1 MDRRKRAADCA
12 DSSAA
17 CLSAPDDL
25 RYERPGSMT
34 RLTITCA
41 GGEVRSAVQFCVIHA
56 VASEPRA
63 HVFSDGSSACVT
75 SLGAFS
81 SELRPRVSVHFLT
94 LTYLESI
101 LRLNAACAAAETVIR
116 GPFALLVAAATFMK
130 DFAAFREMARAV
142 EHPASYPRG
151 YGEREVDAEGRLG
164 RRSAQNLGRVP
175 GELCG
180 AHLAPDHGTTVT
192 PFACSPK
199 KPSRFSA
206 ADWCR
211 QASRKATFVTSVDLS
226 RPK

>member
-1 MDRRKRAADCA
+1 MRWIGGNGRPTAPTRAPL
-12 DSSAA
+12 A
-17 CLSAPDDL
+17 C
-25 RYERPGSMT
+25 
-34 RLTITCA
+34 
-41 GGEVRSAVQFCVIHA
+41 
-56 VASEPRA
+56 PRQTT
-63 HVFSDGSSACVT
+63 SVT
-75 SLGAFS
+75 SVPVDTVKFALTWAYS
-81 SELRPRVSVHFLT
+81 LYRATAARELKT
-94 LTYLESI
+94 G
-101 LRLNAACAAAETVIR
+101 LNATCAAAETVIR
-116 GPFALLVAAATFMK
+116 GPFSLLVAAATFMK

-142 EHPASYPRG
+142 EHPASYPHG

-199 KPSRFSA
+199 KPSQFSA

-211 QASRKATFVTSVDLS
+211 QASRKATFVTSVVLS